1 MKTRVYQI
9 LADYVQCKP
18 VPGVPCG
25 GPCYEQAQKLVN
37 MTMEHYFATGKCQLS
52 RDLFM
57 QKYPI
62 LSDKSTEVKFIFYDY
77 LLVKNKKQ
85 NSIVGE
91 LPIKVIV
98 TPSFRSMID
107 VNVIFSGNP
116 VDKKRALYHLPQFI
130 NMQLHK
136 LFYES
141 LLLPY
146 SDVIGRRIPDEEEE

>member
-18 VPGVPCG
+18 VP
-25 GPCYEQAQKLVN
+25 YEQAQKLVN

-91 LPIKVIV
+91 
-98 TPSFRSMID
+98 F
-107 VNVIFSGNP
+107 
-116 VDKKRALYHLPQFI
+116 H
-130 NMQLHK
+130 
-136 LFYES
+136 
-141 LLLPY
+141 
-146 SDVIGRRIPDEEEE
+146 